1 MSKNNNAW
9 ASLMKSYYSN
19 KVTSKHNTEVNT
31 DYGDVLDKM
40 YGNLGNQITEETVDE
55 VPSHIVVD
63 EEMEKYVEEHI
74 VDDPEQIIETKI
86 DAYDAAIAH
95 GGGPIEL
102 QETQETH
109 LDDGLSPRP
118 VEEPDFTAEELEE
131 FKRLNKIEDLH
142 ENNESTDIELEPNEV
157 IVTEQP
163 TETKVKKV
171 KVTKPKTT
179 KSSKS
184 PRGPKSKK

>member
-1 MSKNNNAW
+1 MSENNNAW

-19 KVTSKHNTEVNT
+19 KVASKHNTEVNT

-40 YGNLGNQITEETVDE
+40 YGNLGNQITEDPAEET
-55 VPSHIVVD
+55 PSHIVID
-63 EEMEKYVEEHI
+63 EENEKYVEEHI
-74 VDDPEQIIETKI
+74 VDEADQLIEIEI

-95 GGGPIEL
+95 GGGQIEL

-109 LDDGLSPRP
+109 LDDGPTPRP

-142 ENNESTDIELEPNEV
+142 ENNEPSVIELEPNEV
-157 IVTEQP
+157 VVTEQP

-171 KVTKPKTT
+171 KVTKPKTSKT
-179 KSSKS
+179 TKS

>member
-1 MSKNNNAW
+1 MSENNSAW

-19 KVTSKHNTEVNT
+19 KVTSKHNTEDNM
-31 DYGDVLDKM
+31 DYADVLDIM
-40 YGNLGNQITEETVDE
+40 YGNLSNQMTEEPAE
-55 VPSHIVVD
+55 EIPSHIVVD
-63 EEMEKYVEEHI
+63 EETEKYVEEHI
-74 VDDPEQIIETKI
+74 VDEPEQIIETEI
-86 DAYDAAIAH
+86 DAYDAAIAD
-95 GGGPIEL
+95 GGSSIEL

-109 LDDGLSPRP
+109 LDDGLTPRP

-142 ENNESTDIELEPNEV
+142 ENNEPTVVELKPNEV

-171 KVTKPKTT
+171 MVTKPKMP
-179 KSSKS
+179 KISKS

>member
-1 MSKNNNAW
+1 MSKNNSAW

-19 KVTSKHNTEVNT
+19 KVTSKHNTEINT

-55 VPSHIVVD
+55 VPSHIVID

-74 VDDPEQIIETKI
+74 VDEPEQIIETEI

-95 GGGPIEL
+95 GGSSIEL

-109 LDDGLSPRP
+109 LDDGPTPRP

-142 ENNESTDIELEPNEV
+142 ENNEPNSIELKPNEV

-171 KVTKPKTT
+171 KVTKPKTSKT
-179 KSSKS
+179 SKS
-184 PRGPKSKK
+184 PRGPKTKK

>member
-1 MSKNNNAW
+1 MSKNNSAW

-19 KVTSKHNTEVNT
+19 KVTSKHNTEVNS
-31 DYGDVLDKM
+31 DYGEVLDKM

-55 VPSHIVVD
+55 VPSHIVID
-63 EEMEKYVEEHI
+63 EENEKYVEEHI
-74 VDDPEQIIETKI
+74 VDEPEQIIETEI

-95 GGGPIEL
+95 GGSQIEL

-109 LDDGLSPRP
+109 LDDGATISP

-131 FKRLNKIEDLH
+131 FKRLNKIEDIH
-142 ENNESTDIELEPNEV
+142 ENNEPSVVKLEPNEV
-157 IVTEQP
+157 VVTEQP

-171 KVTKPKTT
+171 KVTKPKTSKT
-179 KSSKS
+179 SKS

>member
-9 ASLMKSYYSN
+9 SSLMKSYYSN

-31 DYGDVLDKM
+31 DYGEVLDKM
-40 YGNLGNQITEETVDE
+40 YGNLGSQITEESVEE
-55 VPSHIVVD
+55 VPSHIVID
-63 EEMEKYVEEHI
+63 EETEKYVEEHI
-74 VDDPEQIIETKI
+74 VDEPEQIIETEI
-86 DAYDAAIAH
+86 DAYDAAIAD
-95 GGGPIEL
+95 GGSSIEL

-109 LDDGLSPRP
+109 LDDGPTISP

-142 ENNESTDIELEPNEV
+142 ENNEPSVVELEPNEV

-171 KVTKPKTT
+171 KVTKP
-179 KSSKS
+179 SKS

>member
-1 MSKNNNAW
+1 MSKNNSAW

-19 KVTSKHNTEVNT
+19 KVTSKHNTEINT

-74 VDDPEQIIETKI
+74 VDEPEQIIETEI
-86 DAYDAAIAH
+86 DAYDTAIAD
-95 GGGPIEL
+95 GGGLIEL

-109 LDDGLSPRP
+109 LDDGPTLRP

-142 ENNESTDIELEPNEV
+142 ENNEPSDVVLEPNEV

-179 KSSKS
+179 KTSKS

>member
-1 MSKNNNAW
+1 MSENNSAW

-40 YGNLGNQITEETVDE
+40 YGNLGSQITEEPAE
-55 VPSHIVVD
+55 EIPSHIVVD
-63 EEMEKYVEEHI
+63 EETEKYVEDHI
-74 VDDPEQIIETKI
+74 VDEPEQIIETEI

-95 GGGPIEL
+95 GGSPIEL

-109 LDDGLSPRP
+109 LDDGSSSRP

-142 ENNESTDIELEPNEV
+142 ENNEPNSIELKPNEV

-163 TETKVKKV
+163 TETKVKKI
-171 KVTKPKTT
+171 KVTKP
-179 KSSKS
+179 SKS
-184 PRGPKSKK
+184 PRGTKSKK

>member
-1 MSKNNNAW
+1 MSENNSAW
-9 ASLMKSYYSN
+9 SSLMKSYYSN

-40 YGNLGNQITEETVDE
+40 YGNLGNQITEEPAE
-55 VPSHIVVD
+55 EIPSHIVID

-74 VDDPEQIIETKI
+74 IDEPEQIIETEI
-86 DAYDAAIAH
+86 DAYDAAIAD
-95 GGGPIEL
+95 GGSSIEL

-109 LDDGLSPRP
+109 LEDGPTPRP

-142 ENNESTDIELEPNEV
+142 ENNEPNSIELEPNEI

-171 KVTKPKTT
+171 KVTKPKTSKT
-179 KSSKS
+179 SKS
-184 PRGPKSKK
+184 PRGPKTKK

>member
-1 MSKNNNAW
+1 MSKNNSAW

-31 DYGDVLDKM
+31 DYGEVLDKM
-40 YGNLGNQITEETVDE
+40 YGNLGSQITEEPVEE
-55 VPSHIVVD
+55 VPSHIVID
-63 EEMEKYVEEHI
+63 EETEKYVEEHI
-74 VDDPEQIIETKI
+74 VDEPEQIIETEI
-86 DAYDAAIAH
+86 DAYDAAIAD
-95 GGGPIEL
+95 GGGSIEL

-109 LDDGLSPRP
+109 LDDGPTPRL

-142 ENNESTDIELEPNEV
+142 ENNESTDVELEPNEV

-171 KVTKPKTT
+171 KVTKP
-179 KSSKS
+179 SKS

>member
-1 MSKNNNAW
+1 MSENNSAW

-31 DYGDVLDKM
+31 DYGEVLDKM
-40 YGNLGNQITEETVDE
+40 YGNLGSQIIEESAEE

-63 EEMEKYVEEHI
+63 EETEKYVEEHI
-74 VDDPEQIIETKI
+74 VDEPEQIIETEI
-86 DAYDAAIAH
+86 DAYDAAIAD
-95 GGGPIEL
+95 GGSSIEL

-109 LDDGLSPRP
+109 LDDGPTSRP

-142 ENNESTDIELEPNEV
+142 ENNEPTVVELEPNEV

-184 PRGPKSKK
+184 PSGPKTKK

>member
-1 MSKNNNAW
+1 MSENNSAW

-19 KVTSKHNTEVNT
+19 KVTSKHNNEVKT

-40 YGNLGNQITEETVDE
+40 YGNLGNQIPEEPVE
-55 VPSHIVVD
+55 EIPSHIVID
-63 EEMEKYVEEHI
+63 EETEKYVEEHI
-74 VDDPEQIIETKI
+74 IDDPEQIIETEI
-86 DAYDAAIAH
+86 DAYDAAIAD
-95 GGGPIEL
+95 GGSSIEL

-109 LDDGLSPRP
+109 LDDGSFTRP

-142 ENNESTDIELEPNEV
+142 ENNEPNSIELKPNEV

-171 KVTKPKTT
+171 KVTKP
-179 KSSKS
+179 SKS

>member
-1 MSKNNNAW
+1 MSENNGAW

-19 KVTSKHNTEVNT
+19 KVTAKHNTEVNT

-40 YGNLGNQITEETVDE
+40 YGNLGSQIIEESAEE

-63 EEMEKYVEEHI
+63 EETEKYVEEHI
-74 VDDPEQIIETKI
+74 VDEPEQIIETEI
-86 DAYDAAIAH
+86 DAYDAAIAD
-95 GGGPIEL
+95 GGSSIEL

-109 LDDGLSPRP
+109 LDDGPTSRP

-142 ENNESTDIELEPNEV
+142 ENNEPNSIELKPNEV

-184 PRGPKSKK
+184 PRGPKTKK

>member
-1 MSKNNNAW
+1 MSENNSAW

-40 YGNLGNQITEETVDE
+40 YGNLGNQITEEPAEE
-55 VPSHIVVD
+55 VPSHIVID
-63 EEMEKYVEEHI
+63 EETEKYVEEHI
-74 VDDPEQIIETKI
+74 VDEPEQIIETEI
-86 DAYDAAIAH
+86 DAYDAAIAD
-95 GGGPIEL
+95 GGSSIEL

-109 LDDGLSPRP
+109 LDDGPTSRQ

-131 FKRLNKIEDLH
+131 FKRLNKIEVLH
-142 ENNESTDIELEPNEV
+142 ENNEPTDVDLEPNEV

-171 KVTKPKTT
+171 KVTKPKTSKT
-179 KSSKS
+179 SKS

>member
-1 MSKNNNAW
+1 MSENNGAW

-19 KVTSKHNTEVNT
+19 KVTGKHNTEVNT

-40 YGNLGNQITEETVDE
+40 YGNLGNQITEETTE
-55 VPSHIVVD
+55 ESPSHIVID
-63 EEMEKYVEEHI
+63 EETEKYVEEHI
-74 VDDPEQIIETKI
+74 VDEPEQIIETEI

-95 GGGPIEL
+95 GGRPIEL

-109 LDDGLSPRP
+109 LDDGPTLRP

-142 ENNESTDIELEPNEV
+142 ENNGPTDVVLEPNEV

-171 KVTKPKTT
+171 KVTKP
-179 KSSKS
+179 SKS

>member
-1 MSKNNNAW
+1 MSENNGAW

-40 YGNLGNQITEETVDE
+40 YGNIGNQITEETTE
-55 VPSHIVVD
+55 ESPSHIVID
-63 EEMEKYVEEHI
+63 EETEKYVEEHI
-74 VDDPEQIIETKI
+74 VDEPEQIIETEI
-86 DAYDAAIAH
+86 DAYDAAIAD
-95 GGGPIEL
+95 GGGSIEL

-109 LDDGLSPRP
+109 LDDGPTSCPI
-118 VEEPDFTAEELEE
+118 EEPDFTAEELEE

-142 ENNESTDIELEPNEV
+142 ENNETTAVELEPNEV

-171 KVTKPKTT
+171 KVTKPKTSKT
-179 KSSKS
+179 SKS

>member
-9 ASLMKSYYSN
+9 SSLMKSYYSN

-31 DYGDVLDKM
+31 DYAEVLDKM
-40 YGNLGNQITEETVDE
+40 YGNLGSQITEESVE
-55 VPSHIVVD
+55 EAPSHIVID
-63 EEMEKYVEEHI
+63 EETEKYVEEHI
-74 VDDPEQIIETKI
+74 VDEPEQIIETEI
-86 DAYDAAIAH
+86 DAYESAVAH
-95 GGGPIEL
+95 SGSSIEL

-109 LDDGLSPRP
+109 LDDGSASRP

-142 ENNESTDIELEPNEV
+142 ENNEPAVVELEPNEV

-171 KVTKPKTT
+171 KVTKP
-179 KSSKS
+179 SKS

>member
-1 MSKNNNAW
+1 MSENNGAW

-63 EEMEKYVEEHI
+63 GEMEKYVEEHI
-74 VDDPEQIIETKI
+74 VDEPEQIIETEI

-95 GGGPIEL
+95 GGSSIEL

-109 LDDGLSPRP
+109 LDDGPTPRP

-142 ENNESTDIELEPNEV
+142 ENNEPNSIELKPNEV

-171 KVTKPKTT
+171 KVTKP
-179 KSSKS
+179 SKS

>member
-1 MSKNNNAW
+1 MSENNGAW

-40 YGNLGNQITEETVDE
+40 YGNLGNQITEETTE
-55 VPSHIVVD
+55 ESPSHIVID
-63 EEMEKYVEEHI
+63 EETEKYVEEHI
-74 VDDPEQIIETKI
+74 VDEPEQIIETEI
-86 DAYDAAIAH
+86 DAYDAAIAD
-95 GGGPIEL
+95 GGSSIEL

-109 LDDGLSPRP
+109 LDDGPSIRP
-118 VEEPDFTAEELEE
+118 LEEPDFTAEELEE

-142 ENNESTDIELEPNEV
+142 ENNEPTDVVLDPNEV

>member
-1 MSKNNNAW
+1 MSEWNDF
-9 ASLMKSYYSN
+9 LKSYFNSN
-19 KVTSKHNTEVNT
+19 KTENEKNPRANNMQQFEEL
-31 DYGDVLDKM
+31 YYNSGKE
-40 YGNLGNQITEETVDE
+40 TEETNSE
-55 VPSHIVVD
+55 IPSHIVID
-63 EEMEKYVEEHI
+63 EDVEKYVEEHI
-74 VDDPEQIIETKI
+74 IDEPEQIIETEI
-86 DAYDAAIAH
+86 DAYDAAIAD
-95 GGGPIEL
+95 GGSSIEL

-109 LDDGLSPRP
+109 LDDGPSIRP
-118 VEEPDFTAEELEE
+118 LEEPDFTAEELEE

-142 ENNESTDIELEPNEV
+142 ENNEPNSIELKPNEV